1 VNLFARLIH
10 CLIGWLKHIAAP
22 KRAADREQPPH
33 SVTLRESQRDEEETR
48 RELEEA
54 PIDKQHDTVSSA
66 ETLTIATSEQH
77 RTDEQPL
84 ISNGLDAVP
93 TASLKSPDAPP
104 TQLPSIEKTR
114 DAGKHTPFD
123 LDLEAPEQPAPDSQP
138 TSKSAVADQPYTS
151 NEAQSE
157 PRDSRERPVR
167 PPEKRGGRPRDP
179 RSFDKE
185 PRKTKDGVRA
195 SRPEIV
201 CWKRGRE
208 WVVGVEMPDGI
219 SQSSNLVVVQA
230 SSSLAEDGSRP
241 GCWPLAKLNTAV
253 AVQIGDGSLN
263 QTINIAMGDEDWLLF
278 KLSGRNLDHGRKV
291 KQASSGLYLAIVPKS
306 WVRDAEEGGTAP
318 TADEPVFLEGYRAH
332 FFELIETTSSCIAF
346 RNDRGDPIVIGSSGP
361 QFRLIGHEM
370 PDASEQIGSLFAE
383 EPPRVQILNAD
394 WSSVSTIVVGQEG
407 SSRHR
412 WRTSFKPKDDRTEQE
427 LPGDV
432 RDRKTGWYFL
442 RFYDSTDTLIDSLDF
457 RFVAGLKRIS
467 ILADGPAPSSC
478 GHVPRTVEVLHD
490 AGYSV
495 QMDDNYAD
503 VTVERTSE
511 KTIIQIPARPESERT
526 RWLIQP
532 PQGDGEGVKF
542 EILIERVWWALSKES
557 MEPSQWRDRPVRLSP
572 EQFAGT
578 CDRAIWLRFPKP
590 RWVNAVSAGFRQRD
604 SRWFYVKVTDMTVR
618 IPLRDFSGVQELNER
633 AVEHKFKVWLEIGQ
647 ITHEVTIAVLPA
659 VAQVTPLAAEWGR
672 YKTAIAKAR
681 LQTGSSKINVNGVL
695 VGQYFSHAPHKARF
709 FLEKLCA
716 LREVEQTLS
725 TLDVD
730 VTVRGSSPKTIRQAK
745 AVVHAIARALWSYD
759 RTLMRPLKQ
768 AGCGGASVTQKH
780 KAYWVRRVNDESR

>member
-1 VNLFARLIH
+1 MNLFARLIH

-361 QFRLIGHEM
+361 QVNQVRRQGVAGHLDDGHLRFALAELRH
-370 PDASEQIGSLFAE
+370 EVEGRQFIGSLVQERAE
-383 EPPRVQILNAD
+383 FLD
-394 WSSVSTIVVGQEG
+394 GLIVRQTQQGAQHPHLLACKVVDPSLRRPVGGKRLLGPGGVKLEFVG
-407 SSRHR
+407 
-412 WRTSFKPKDDRTEQE
+412 PE
-427 LPGDV
+427 LPG
-432 RDRKTGWYFL
+432 G
-442 RFYDSTDTLIDSLDF
+442 
-457 RFVAGLKRIS
+457 
-467 ILADGPAPSSC
+467 
-478 GHVPRTVEVLHD
+478 
-490 AGYSV
+490 
-495 QMDDNYAD
+495 
-503 VTVERTSE
+503 
-511 KTIIQIPARPESERT
+511 
-526 RWLIQP
+526 
-532 PQGDGEGVKF
+532 
-542 EILIERVWWALSKES
+542 
-557 MEPSQWRDRPVRLSP
+557 RLP
-572 EQFAGT
+572 
-578 CDRAIWLRFPKP
+578 CRR
-590 RWVNAVSAGFRQRD
+590 
-604 SRWFYVKVTDMTVR
+604 
-618 IPLRDFSGVQELNER
+618 
-633 AVEHKFKVWLEIGQ
+633 
-647 ITHEVTIAVLPA
+647 
-659 VAQVTPLAAEWGR
+659 GR
-672 YKTAIAKAR
+672 
-681 LQTGSSKINVNGVL
+681 
-695 VGQYFSHAPHKARF
+695 
-709 FLEKLCA
+709 
-716 LREVEQTLS
+716 
-725 TLDVD
+725 
-730 VTVRGSSPKTIRQAK
+730 
-745 AVVHAIARALWSYD
+745 
-759 RTLMRPLKQ
+759 
-768 AGCGGASVTQKH
+768 
-780 KAYWVRRVNDESR
+780 